1 MELNM
6 ELVNR
11 TGEIWREGEMVKNQS
26 KLSGIVVHV
35 IKDGLSASDHQTK
48 IQETDSTD
56 KGNKNY

>member
-1 MELNM
+1 
-6 ELVNR
+6 VNR

-26 KLSGIVVHV
+26 KQSGIVVHV